1 MGADLLSVIV
11 ALANLTDSELIAL
24 IDATKNVPQI
34 APGLL
39 AWLDA
44 ALGWELNRRHGRNHT
59 PQPPAF
65 AIPPVKHAA
74 NIHTIATLRTLFGP
88 RAHGVYSLLDA
99 LSELLTG
106 GKRKH

>member
-39 AWLDA
+39 AWLHA
-44 ALGWELNRRHGRNHT
+44 AFDWELNRRHGRVHA

-65 AIPPVKHAA
+65 AILPAEDA
-74 NIHTIATLRTLFGP
+74 GSIHTIATLRTLFGP

-99 LSELLTG
+99 LSELLTR